1 MPYYIKRWPKKA
13 KNESKEAKTKSKV
26 SKPRKPNLVKK
37 LDRVFAL
44 YIRLRDVMP
53 NGYVRCISCGNI
65 KAFEDVDCG
74 HYHSRTHM
82 GTRFDEQNC
91 NAECQYCLTPDALIL
106 TQDLKWVKLGDIK
119 EGDKLF
125 SFEEDS
131 NIHHPRV
138 YKVGT
143 VTHIHREIQD
153 VYEVELE
160 NGDRIK
166 TTANHKWLVRNRGTG
181 MRWMETQDLWCNG
194 KRLNGRG
201 KSGPHW
207 GEVSTTVCKII
218 NVVEQDNSY
227 ESGWIAGML
236 DADGHVCQQNIN
248 NPDGTVRYGFRVGIA
263 QSEKYPDICHDVKR
277 LLQKFTGNNKT
288 CRQTMDKPTNG
299 AVRKNCELWQF
310 LITGTN
316 IEKLQ
321 FLMRVRPHKIAKV
334 DVEKLGQLKSQYDT
348 KVKSVRYVG
357 KQEIV
362 VMETDTHTFV
372 ANGYAM
378 HNCNRFCADHLDK
391 YAINLVKKIGQQR
404 FDMLRVKAKTPKHF
418 MDFEL
423 EQMIEHYTREV
434 KRLSTLK
441 GIKVNL

>member
-91 NAECQYCLTPDALIL
+91 NAECQYC
-106 TQDLKWVKLGDIK
+106 
-119 EGDKLF
+119 
-125 SFEEDS
+125 
-131 NIHHPRV
+131 
-138 YKVGT
+138 
-143 VTHIHREIQD
+143 
-153 VYEVELE
+153 
-160 NGDRIK
+160 
-166 TTANHKWLVRNRGTG
+166 
-181 MRWMETQDLWCNG
+181 
-194 KRLNGRG
+194 
-201 KSGPHW
+201 
-207 GEVSTTVCKII
+207 
-218 NVVEQDNSY
+218 
-227 ESGWIAGML
+227 
-236 DADGHVCQQNIN
+236 
-248 NPDGTVRYGFRVGIA
+248 
-263 QSEKYPDICHDVKR
+263 
-277 LLQKFTGNNKT
+277 
-288 CRQTMDKPTNG
+288 
-299 AVRKNCELWQF
+299 
-310 LITGTN
+310 
-316 IEKLQ
+316 
-321 FLMRVRPHKIAKV
+321 
-334 DVEKLGQLKSQYDT
+334 
-348 KVKSVRYVG
+348 
-357 KQEIV
+357 
-362 VMETDTHTFV
+362 
-372 ANGYAM
+372 
-378 HNCNRFCADHLDK
+378 NRFCADHLDK

-434 KRLSTLK
+434 KKLSTLK